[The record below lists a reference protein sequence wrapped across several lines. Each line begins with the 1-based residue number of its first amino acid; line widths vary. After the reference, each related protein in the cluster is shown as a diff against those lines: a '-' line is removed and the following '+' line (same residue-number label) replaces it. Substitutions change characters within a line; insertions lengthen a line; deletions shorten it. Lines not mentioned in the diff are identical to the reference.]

1 MSNQM
6 TMKFFGNL
14 KILPFDGINSE
25 SNQLTI
31 ENQTTT
37 ERYLKTIE
45 KTKTLESQIAS
56 LRNGKNNFQK
66 SNENTTSLIS
76 QIKTLKTAL
85 NTQIGD
91 VSILSPKYSK

>member
-1 MSNQM
+1 MIQ
-6 TMKFFGNL
+6 
-14 KILPFDGINSE
+14 
-25 SNQLTI
+25 QLTI

>member
-1 MSNQM
+1 MIQ
-6 TMKFFGNL
+6 
-14 KILPFDGINSE
+14 
-25 SNQLTI
+25 QLTI

-76 QIKTLKTAL
+76 QIKTLKTA
-85 NTQIGD
+85 
-91 VSILSPKYSK
+91 

>member
-1 MSNQM
+1 MAM
-6 TMKFFGNL
+6 EFFGNL